1 MKQYFHFLLFILFWP
16 DIKYFMGQAKADTQ
30 VQIEEPHELKKIDQ
44 LMQPVAR
51 KNVKNILN
59 ACTSCF
65 LTVTIIKHSNI

>member
-1 MKQYFHFLLFILFWP
+1 
-16 DIKYFMGQAKADTQ
+16 MGQAKADTQ
-30 VQIEEPHELKKIDQ
+30 VQIEETQELKKIDQ

>member
-1 MKQYFHFLLFILFWP
+1 
-16 DIKYFMGQAKADTQ
+16 MGQAKADTQ

-59 ACTSCF
+59 AYTSCF